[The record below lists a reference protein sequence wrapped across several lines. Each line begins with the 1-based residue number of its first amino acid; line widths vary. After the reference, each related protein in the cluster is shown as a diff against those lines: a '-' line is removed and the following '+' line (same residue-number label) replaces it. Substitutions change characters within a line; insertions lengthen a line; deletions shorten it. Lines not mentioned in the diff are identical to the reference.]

1 MEDHEERIMPATI
14 EAPRV
19 GTINVTD
26 SRTEK
31 ALNWV
36 VVLHNCNCHSF
47 QDVEDALVRVIRCD
61 KDKAKEHAMNV
72 HKKGREVVFSGHKE
86 RAEAKYVGL
95 KEDGLVVELTQ

>member
-1 MEDHEERIMPATI
+1 MPPATI

-31 ALNWV
+31 ALNWIV
-36 VVLHNCNCHSF
+36 ILLNCNCHSF
-47 QDVEDALVRVIRCD
+47 DQVEESLMRVIKCD
-61 KDKAKEHAMNV
+61 KEKAKEHALRV
-72 HKKGREVVFSGHKE
+72 HKEGKSVVFSGHKE

-95 KEDGLVVELTQ
+95 KEDGLTVELTQ

>member
-1 MEDHEERIMPATI
+1 MPPATI

-61 KDKAKEHAMNV
+61 IEKAKEHALQV
-72 HKKGREVVFSGHKE
+72 HKSGKAIVFSGHKE